1 MLTMATMSAQ
11 PPGAFG
17 PAAVPFQG
25 APNFLQ
31 RMADGTIKQINP
43 FTGTEVWTVPGRARR
58 PQAGQGGVGGPGGVG
73 GSGPAATPATPL
85 TDQDRTRTCAFCA
98 DRYLETPPEKARLVA
113 GSGGERMIRHL
124 RADHLF
130 DTVAEFRR
138 IPNLFEIVSFDYWQL
153 NYGHQLPASQREA
166 MLDYLSTD
174 AGRRHVR
181 TLAERRADEPWARM
195 SEAARIGYAEDFFGG
210 GHDVIVARR
219 HFADGAADTSGLASS
234 GTLTPDEHDSYLRFT
249 IDAQRDLY
257 ASNRYVRYVAVFQN
271 WLRPAGASFD
281 HLHKQLVAIDERGVQ
296 AELEIQRAR
305 SNPNVYNEFAVD
317 YAAYHNLTVAEN
329 DHAVAFAGFGH
340 RYPTLE
346 IFSRSERAQ
355 PWLHSTA
362 ELRGMSD
369 LIHALHAATGPTVPC
384 NEEWH
389 HKPPD
394 ADVPMP
400 WRVLIK
406 WRLSTVAGFE
416 GGTKIYLNT
425 IGPQTLR
432 DMVTHELV
440 RLREKGSIAGTIRIG
455 GECACVPNSLR
466 YNPAVRRTAR
476 PDAAFPSL
484 YGPPG

>member
-1 MLTMATMSAQ
+1 MSAQ

-17 PAAVPFQG
+17 PPASPFLG

-31 RMADGTIKQINP
+31 RMADGTLKQINP

-58 PQAGQGGVGGPGGVG
+58 PLKVDAA
-73 GSGPAATPATPL
+73 PARPL
-85 TDQDRTRTCAFCA
+85 TDQDRTGACAFCP
-98 DRYLETPPEKARLVA
+98 DRCLETPPEKARLVD
-113 GSGGERMIRHL
+113 GPQGERVIRHV
-124 RADHLF
+124 RADQLF
-130 DTVAEFRR
+130 DTVAQFRR
-138 IPNLFEIVSFDYWQL
+138 VPNLFEIVSFDYWQL
-153 NYGHQLPASQREA
+153 NYGHRLSAGQREH

-174 AGRRHVR
+174 AGRRHVEA
-181 TLAERRADEPWARM
+181 LAERRANEPWAHM
-195 SEAARIGYAEDFFGG
+195 SEADRRSHAEDFFGG
-210 GHDVIVARR
+210 GHDVIIARR
-219 HFADGAADTSGLASS
+219 HFVDGAADDGRLASS

-257 ASNRYVRYVAVFQN
+257 AGNRYVRYVAVFQN

-305 SNPNVYNEFAVD
+305 ANPNGYNEFAVD
-317 YAAYHNLTVAEN
+317 YAARHNLTVAEN

-346 IFSRSERAQ
+346 IFSRSERPQ
-355 PWLHSTA
+355 PWLHSAA

-369 LIHALHAATGPTVPC
+369 LIHALHAATGPLVPC

-406 WRLSTVAGFE
+406 WRLSTIAGFE

-425 IGPQTLR
+425 IDPQTLR
-432 DMVTHELV
+432 DIVTQELT
-440 RLREKGSIAGTIRIG
+440 RLRDKGSIADTLRIG
-455 GECACVPNSLR
+455 PECACVPNSLR
-466 YNPAVRRTAR
+466 YNPAVGRTVR

-484 YGPPG
+484 YGASSQDPPPG

>member
-1 MLTMATMSAQ
+1 MSAL
-11 PPGAFG
+11 
-17 PAAVPFQG
+17 PADGGSPALLGVPS
-25 APNFLQ
+25 FLQ
-31 RMADGTIKQINP
+31 RMADGTLKQVNP
-43 FTGTEVWTVPGRARR
+43 FTGTEVWTVAGRARR
-58 PQAGQGGVGGPGGVG
+58 PLRAEPAPAHPLGPNDHT
-73 GSGPAATPATPL
+73 AA
-85 TDQDRTRTCAFCA
+85 CAFCS
-98 DRYLETPPEKARLVA
+98 DRYLETPPEKARLVT
-113 GSGGERMIRHL
+113 GPQGERMIRHL
-124 RADHLF
+124 GADQLF
-130 DTVAEFRR
+130 DSVAQFRR
-138 IPNLFEIVSFDYWQL
+138 IPNLFEIVSFDYWRL
-153 NYGHQLPASQREA
+153 NFGHQLPPAQREA
-166 MLDYLSTD
+166 MLAYLSTE
-174 AGRRHVR
+174 AGRRHVDA
-181 TLAERRADEPWARM
+181 LARRRAGLDAAAEL
-195 SEAARIGYAEDFFGG
+195 SETERLDHAEDFFGG

-219 HFADGAADTSGLASS
+219 HFTPDATTTSELASS

-257 ASNRYVRYVAVFQN
+257 AANRYVRYVAVFQN

-305 SNPNVYNEFAVD
+305 ANPNGYNEFAVD

-329 DHAVAFAGFGH
+329 EHAVAFAGFGH

-346 IFSRSERAQ
+346 IFSRSERPQ
-355 PWLHSTA
+355 PWLHTRA

-369 LIHALHAATGPTVPC
+369 LIHALHAAAGPATPC

-406 WRLSTVAGFE
+406 WRISTIAGFE

-425 IGPQTLR
+425 IDPPTLR
-432 DMVTHELV
+432 DTVTTELF
-440 RLREKGSIAGTIRIG
+440 RLRATGSIADTIRIG
-455 GECACVPNSLR
+455 PECACVPNSLR

-484 YGPPG
+484 YGPPVD

>member
-1 MLTMATMSAQ
+1 MAAM
-11 PPGAFG
+11 
-17 PAAVPFQG
+17 PAMPTEGTPVPAPTPFLG
-25 APNFLQ
+25 APTFLQ
-31 RMADGTIKQINP
+31 RMADGTLKQINP
-43 FTGTEVWTVPGRARR
+43 FTGTQVWTVPGRARR
-58 PQAGQGGVGGPGGVG
+58 PL
-73 GSGPAATPATPL
+73 GSALDPSAAPARPL
-85 TDQDRTRTCAFCA
+85 TDRDRTGACAFCP

-113 GSGGERMIRHL
+113 GPQGERVIRHL
-124 RADHLF
+124 PADRLF
-130 DTVAEFRR
+130 DTTAQFRR
-138 IPNLFEIVSFDYWQL
+138 VPNLFEIVSFDYWQL
-153 NYGHQLPASQREA
+153 NYGHRLPAAQRER
-166 MLDYLSTD
+166 MLAYLATE
-174 AGRRHVR
+174 AGRRHVQA
-181 TLAERRADEPWARM
+181 LAERRANEPWAHM
-195 SEAARIGYAEDFFGG
+195 SEADRLGHAENFFGG

-219 HFADGAADTSGLASS
+219 HFVDGATDDSQLASS

-249 IDAQRDLY
+249 IDALRDLY
-257 ASNRYVRYVAVFQN
+257 AGNRYVRYVAVFQN

-305 SNPNVYNEFAVD
+305 ANPNGYNEFAVD

-329 DHAVAFAGFGH
+329 EHAVAFAGFGH

-346 IFSRSERAQ
+346 IFSRSERPQ
-355 PWLHSTA
+355 PWLHTPA

-369 LIHALHAATGPTVPC
+369 LIHALHAATGPRMPC

-406 WRLSTVAGFE
+406 WRLSTIAGFE

-425 IGPQTLR
+425 IDPQTLR
-432 DMVTHELV
+432 DTVTAELS
-440 RLREKGSIAGTIRIG
+440 RLRNRGSIADTIRIG
-455 GECACVPNSLR
+455 PECACVPNSLR

-484 YGPPG
+484 YGAPGADRPVTGGID

>member
-1 MLTMATMSAQ
+1 M
-11 PPGAFG
+11 
-17 PAAVPFQG
+17 PALPADG
-25 APNFLQ
+25 APSPWLGAPVFLQ
-31 RMADGTIKQINP
+31 RMADGTLKQINP

-58 PQAGQGGVGGPGGVG
+58 PGGRVGGPAT
-73 GSGPAATPATPL
+73 GSDAPPL
-85 TDQDRTRTCAFCA
+85 TDADRTGACAFCP
-98 DRYLETPPEKARLVA
+98 DRYPETPPEKARLVA
-113 GSGGERMIRHL
+113 GPQGERMIRHL
-124 RADHLF
+124 RADHVF
-130 DTVAEFRR
+130 DSVAEFRR
-138 IPNLFEIVSFDYWQL
+138 IPNLFEIVSFDYWRL
-153 NYGHQLPASQREA
+153 NYGHRLPAAQREA
-166 MLDYLSTD
+166 MLDYLSTE
-174 AGRRHVR
+174 AGRQHIDALVR
-181 TLAERRADEPWARM
+181 RRSNEPWAHM
-195 SEAARIGYAEDFFGG
+195 AEADRLDHAEDFFGG

-219 HFADGAADTSGLASS
+219 HYTDEAVRTTELASS

-281 HLHKQLVAIDERGVQ
+281 HLHKQLVAIDERGTQ

-305 SNPNVYNEFAVD
+305 ANPNVYNEFAVD

-329 DHAVAFAGFGH
+329 EHAVAFAGFGH

-346 IFSRSERAQ
+346 IFSRSERPQ
-355 PWLHSTA
+355 PWLHSRA

-369 LIHALHAATGPTVPC
+369 LIHALHAATGPQVPC

-406 WRLSTVAGFE
+406 WRLSTIAGFE

-425 IGPQTLR
+425 IDPPTLR
-432 DMVTHELV
+432 DTVTRELF
-440 RLREKGSIAGTIRIG
+440 RLRDRGDIAGTIRIG
-455 GECACVPNSLR
+455 PECACVPNSLR

-476 PDAAFPSL
+476 PDAAFPPL
-484 YGPPG
+484 YGPTSGDASS

>member
-1 MLTMATMSAQ
+1 MSATT
-11 PPGAFG
+11 PGAFG
-17 PAAVPFQG
+17 AASPTYPGV
-25 APNFLQ
+25 PNFLQ
-31 RMADGTIKQINP
+31 RMADGTLKQINP
-43 FTGTEVWTVPGRARR
+43 FTGTQVWTVPGRARR
-58 PQAGQGGVGGPGGVG
+58 PLKVD
-73 GSGPAATPATPL
+73 AASAAPL
-85 TDQDRTRTCAFCA
+85 TAQQRTAACAFCP
-98 DRYLETPPEKARLVA
+98 DRYLQTPPEKARLVA
-113 GSGGERMIRHL
+113 GSQGERMIRHL
-124 RADHLF
+124 RADQLF
-130 DTVAEFRR
+130 DTVADFRR

-153 NYGHQLPASQREA
+153 NYGHQLPPAQRAA

-174 AGRRHVR
+174 AGRRHVEA
-181 TLAERRADEPWARM
+181 LVERRTQEPWAHM
-195 SEAARIGYAEDFFGG
+195 SEADRAGHVEDFFGG

-219 HFADGAADTSGLASS
+219 HFTDDAENDGQLASS

-281 HLHKQLVAIDERGVQ
+281 HLHKQLVSIDERGMQ

-305 SNPNVYNEFAVD
+305 ANPNGYNEFAVD

-346 IFSRSERAQ
+346 VFSRSERPQ

-369 LIHALHAATGPTVPC
+369 LIHALHAASGPTLPC

-394 ADVPMP
+394 GDVPMP

-406 WRLSTVAGFE
+406 WRLSTIAGFE

-425 IGPQTLR
+425 VDPQTLR
-432 DMVTHELV
+432 DTVTGELV
-440 RLREKGSIAGTIRIG
+440 RLRERGSIADTIRIG
-455 GECACVPNSLR
+455 PECACVPNSLR
-466 YNPAVRRTAR
+466 YNPAVRRTVR

-484 YGPPG
+484 YGPTHPEPDP